1 MTYEMNGT
9 IIQELHW
16 IEKPVSEVLAGFRR
30 SISVLVAVGMEWRVT
45 KKARCQFGM
54 YLHKVLST

>member
-45 KKARCQFGM
+45 
-54 YLHKVLST
+54 